1 MRNQIFGLSVLLV
14 FIWGSAY
21 TMVGVGVNY
30 ITPIWLVTYR
40 LLIGALLVTFYAH
53 FKGYRFPKL
62 TDSRWIWYLCL
73 GITGS
78 VLPFFLLS
86 TGQKTVD
93 SGLTAIMVGIM
104 PILTII
110 LAHFFTEEKLT
121 PQKLIG
127 FIIGFAGIVILFI
140 PDDFKLELIQDW
152 KAQLLIIGA
161 AICYAVTTVGA
172 KRAPDT
178 PSSIA
183 AAMML
188 LMAATIG
195 IIAAIISGVPDTVPA
210 LPGLFSAAG
219 LGIISTGLAT
229 ILYLYVIQKSGP
241 SLLARINYFVPVVSV
256 ALGVSL
262 LNEPLTWRIVLSFI
276 IILLGVIISRRDGK
290 PHKPH

>member
-40 LLIGALLVTFYAH
+40 LLIGALLVTLYAY
-53 FKGYRFPKL
+53 FKGHRFPKL

-110 LAHFFTEEKLT
+110 LAHFFTDEKLT

-127 FIIGFAGIVILFI
+127 FIIGFVGIVILFI

-195 IIAAIISGVPDTVPA
+195 VMAAIISGVPESVPA
-210 LPGLFSAAG
+210 LPGLLSAAG

-256 ALGVSL
+256 ILGVSL
-262 LNEPLTWRIVLSFI
+262 LNEPLTWRIILSFI
-276 IILLGVIISRRDGK
+276 IILLGVILSRREIK
-290 PHKPH
+290 VQ